1 MADGRESE
9 TIAKKILDLG
19 IEQRGKPIEEVIDR
33 LIHDIENDL
42 QVISM
47 EAHLRLP
54 AMREPRGAL
63 DAVENIGRLLEK
75 VRQYFLL
82 PQ

>member
-9 TIAKKILDLG
+9 TITKKILDLG